1 MVEIPLAVSYRGG
14 RIEGVH
20 HGSIAVTDPSGKLL
34 YGVNDPLYKT
44 YLRSSIKMIQA
55 LPVVLSGAVD
65 TFGFTDAEL
74 AICCAS
80 HNGAPYHIETVTGML
95 RKLGLSESALGCGAH
110 DPHNREELG
119 KLFCEGRNP
128 SQLHN
133 NCSGKHTGMLAA
145 CLAKGWPIENYLAPE
160 HPLQEWILDLIA
172 EYSGVDRNDI
182 GTATDG
188 CSLPTFFMPLVGAAT
203 IAARFTAQ
211 AIVEGTPSQR
221 IMKAVAAHPEM
232 INEIG
237 GFDTELIRVMEGRGI
252 AKRGAMAIFLVGAMT
267 ESHGPVG
274 VAFKLDEG
282 DMTSMPPVVMRAL
295 EGIGALSAEESD
307 ELERFRTIR
316 LKNWNG
322 IEVGEIRA
330 EFDITEHGF

>member
-44 YLRSSIKMIQA
+44 YLRSSIKMVQA
-55 LPVVLSGAVD
+55 MPVVLSGAAD
-65 TFGFTDAEL
+65 RFEFTDAEL
-74 AICCAS
+74 SICCAS
-80 HNGAPYHIETVTGML
+80 HNGAPYHIETVAGML
-95 RKLGLSESALGCGAH
+95 RKIGLDESALGCGAH
-110 DPHNREELG
+110 APHNHEELG
-119 KLFCEGRNP
+119 RLFCEHRKP

-145 CLAKGWPIENYLAPE
+145 CLAKGWPIEHYLSPD

-188 CSLPTFFMPLVGAAT
+188 CSLPTFYMPLAGAAT
-203 IAARFTAQ
+203 IAARFTAE
-211 AIVEGTPSQR
+211 ASRGNTTSER
-221 IMKAVAAHPEM
+221 IMKAVAARPEM

-237 GFDTELIRVMEGRGI
+237 GFDTELIRVMNGAGI

-267 ESHGPVG
+267 EAHGPVG

-282 DMTSMPPVVMRAL
+282 DMTSMPPVVMRTL
-295 EGIGALSAEESD
+295 EGIGALTSEQLE